1 MIILENNII
10 IGDDQMSNVE
20 KSQIRVYNNTTMYYI
35 GGIRMDRITQSMIEA
50 FKEDL
55 SVNIDNISL
64 LFEYF
69 SNYCVVNDVY
79 GMNDFDIED
88 ITTGKNTQGI
98 DGIAIIVN
106 QKLINTIDDIDLLIS
121 YNQTISVK
129 FVLIQTKTSSS
140 FDNTEISNLLTYAK
154 LLFGDD
160 DSIFRTP
167 EMQKFIELKNYI
179 FSKGSKLRKNPELLL
194 YFVTLGTWTDDTN
207 LKATVS
213 VGKEALRTTN
223 LFSSIE
229 FVPCGSAEIQTLY
242 RKTKA
247 KLSATFKFEKRIT
260 MYSLNDDE
268 VGYSGVLPFKEFKKL
283 IIDDNGTVK
292 PVFEDN
298 IRDYLGP
305 NPDVNKSICET
316 IMSGNVNAFSML
328 NNGITVVA
336 SSISISGDIATIE
349 DYQIVNGCQTSNILI
364 DNMELSD
371 NIDDLIIPIRIIATK
386 NENLKNE
393 ITKATN
399 SQTAIKKEQLEALS
413 TFQKNLE
420 EYYKTYKSQDSL
432 VYERRTGQYRDSDI
446 PKKRIVTIPTQ
457 IKTISA
463 MFLNEPSAVSGQY
476 GTVAKRVGNKIFK
489 TSDKLIMYYVSA
501 LSLYKVENL
510 FKSNKI
516 DKKYRRS
523 RYHAMMP
530 FRIVMS
536 KEDLPKFNQK
546 KMEAYCQNL
555 LDILNDD
562 SKCEKVFRTIVSF
575 IVSKGEDI
583 DIDNRKCFE
592 RKETTDFL
600 LRKKDELIQYL
611 KNNGVEF

>member
-1 MIILENNII
+1 
-10 IGDDQMSNVE
+10 
-20 KSQIRVYNNTTMYYI
+20 
-35 GGIRMDRITQSMIEA
+35 MDRITQSMIEA

-55 SVNIDNISL
+55 SVNIDDISL

-79 GMNDFDIED
+79 GVNDFDVED

-106 QKLINTIDDIDLLIS
+106 QKLINTTDDIDLLIS

-129 FVLIQTKTSSS
+129 FVLIQTKGSSL
-140 FDNTEISNLLTYAK
+140 FDNTEISNLLTYAN
-154 LLFGDD
+154 LFFGDD
-160 DSIFRTP
+160 DSIFHTP

-194 YFVTLGTWTDDTN
+194 YFVTLGSWTDDTN

-223 LFSSIE
+223 LFSDIE
-229 FVPCGSAEIQTLY
+229 FIPCGSAEIQALY

-305 NPDVNKSICET
+305 NPDVNKSICKT

-336 SSISISGDIATIE
+336 SSISIPGDIATIE

-413 TFQKNLE
+413 TFQKILKN
-420 EYYKTYKSQDSL
+420 
-432 VYERRTGQYRDSDI
+432 I
-446 PKKRIVTIPTQ
+446 I
-457 IKTISA
+457 
-463 MFLNEPSAVSGQY
+463 
-476 GTVAKRVGNKIFK
+476 
-489 TSDKLIMYYVSA
+489 KLIPIKILWFMKGVLDSSETA
-501 LSLYKVENL
+501 IFLRTELLL
-510 FKSNKI
+510 FLHKSK
-516 DKKYRRS
+516 
-523 RYHAMMP
+523 P
-530 FRIVMS
+530 F
-536 KEDLPKFNQK
+536 LQ
-546 KMEAYCQNL
+546 
-555 LDILNDD
+555 
-562 SKCEKVFRTIVSF
+562 
-575 IVSKGEDI
+575 
-583 DIDNRKCFE
+583 CF
-592 RKETTDFL
+592 
-600 LRKKDELIQYL
+600 
-611 KNNGVEF
+611 

>member
-1 MIILENNII
+1 
-10 IGDDQMSNVE
+10 MSNVE
-20 KSQIRVYNNTTMYYI
+20 KSQIMVYNNRIYYI

-55 SVNIDNISL
+55 SVNIDDISL

-79 GMNDFDIED
+79 GINDFDVED

-129 FVLIQTKTSSS
+129 FVLIQTKTSPS

-154 LLFGDD
+154 LFFGDD

-223 LFSSIE
+223 LFSDIE
-229 FVPCGSAEIQTLY
+229 FIPCGSAEIQALY

-292 PVFEDN
+292 PVF
-298 IRDYLGP
+298 
-305 NPDVNKSICET
+305 
-316 IMSGNVNAFSML
+316 
-328 NNGITVVA
+328 
-336 SSISISGDIATIE
+336 
-349 DYQIVNGCQTSNILI
+349 
-364 DNMELSD
+364 
-371 NIDDLIIPIRIIATK
+371 
-386 NENLKNE
+386 
-393 ITKATN
+393 
-399 SQTAIKKEQLEALS
+399 
-413 TFQKNLE
+413 
-420 EYYKTYKSQDSL
+420 
-432 VYERRTGQYRDSDI
+432 
-446 PKKRIVTIPTQ
+446 
-457 IKTISA
+457 
-463 MFLNEPSAVSGQY
+463 
-476 GTVAKRVGNKIFK
+476 
-489 TSDKLIMYYVSA
+489 
-501 LSLYKVENL
+501 
-510 FKSNKI
+510 
-516 DKKYRRS
+516 
-523 RYHAMMP
+523 
-530 FRIVMS
+530 
-536 KEDLPKFNQK
+536 
-546 KMEAYCQNL
+546 
-555 LDILNDD
+555 
-562 SKCEKVFRTIVSF
+562 
-575 IVSKGEDI
+575 
-583 DIDNRKCFE
+583 
-592 RKETTDFL
+592 
-600 LRKKDELIQYL
+600 
-611 KNNGVEF
+611 